1 MRCTMLETMISPRF
15 VCPFPAIT
23 LNNRNCRN
31 FRCLLHLRLD
41 FGAFI
46 TVSQSIDNVAT
57 KALPTGLEPGSLS
70 GSSCVLT
77 QRTQLMCNPLS
88 GPNTSFCN
96 FEPSRFTC
104 IPRSREWTQR
114 FGRSTAGGKEDSIR
128 IRDTRKHHFQTA
140 RCVEHCES
148 FALLITNMETKV
160 RNGFLARTSAWAK
173 ITPSIL
179 LSRGMCDT
187 IEIL

>member
-1 MRCTMLETMISPRF
+1 MRCTMLETMISPRLF
-15 VCPFPAIT
+15 CPFPAIT
-23 LNNRNCRN
+23 LNNRDCRN

-114 FGRSTAGGKEDSIR
+114 FGRSTPGGKEDSIR
-128 IRDTRKHHFQTA
+128 IRDTRKHHLQAA
-140 RCVEHCES
+140 RCVEQ
-148 FALLITNMETKV
+148 M
-160 RNGFLARTSAWAK
+160 
-173 ITPSIL
+173 
-179 LSRGMCDT
+179 
-187 IEIL
+187 